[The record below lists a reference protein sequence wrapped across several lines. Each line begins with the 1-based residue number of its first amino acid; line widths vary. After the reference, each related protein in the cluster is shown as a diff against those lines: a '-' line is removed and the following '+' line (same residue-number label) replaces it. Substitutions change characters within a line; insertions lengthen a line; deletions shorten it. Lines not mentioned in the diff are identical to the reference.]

1 MKNVVVCS
9 LNDPAGSN
17 IRERLLERFPF
28 DMLDEWFDNSPLY
41 SLGNTYLASSRKD
54 IVFVDGLDQK
64 FGECN
69 YVFISRHRAESGIPS
84 LTAHFTGNF
93 GSASFGGNPHEIAR
107 YSPAML
113 KKYMNELNS
122 LRASIPD
129 YYKITIEATHHGPT
143 DLRSPV
149 LFVELGSSE
158 KEWSDIQAADRIA
171 TALIASLDSN
181 AECKKCA
188 IGVGGTHYPDK
199 FNKYLLE
206 SSIGLG
212 PVVPKYALEHLDESL
227 LDQMLSKSDTK
238 VESVIVDRKGLGEH
252 KDRVLQLLKES
263 GLEII
268 SA

>member
-1 MKNVVVCS
+1 MKNVIVCS
-9 LNDPAGSN
+9 LNDPAGTN

-28 DMLDEWFDNSPLY
+28 EMQSDWFDDSPIY
-41 SLGNTYLASSRKD
+41 SLGNTLLASSRKD

-69 YVFISRHRAESGIPS
+69 YIFISKHRAESGIPS
-84 LTAHFTGNF
+84 LTSHFTGNF
-93 GSASFGGNPHEIAR
+93 GSASFGGNPREIAK
-107 YSPAML
+107 YSPTML

-122 LRASIPD
+122 LRSSIPD
-129 YYKITIEATHHGPT
+129 SYKITIEATHHGPT

-158 KEWSDIQAADRIA
+158 NEWVDVEAADRVA
-171 TALIASLDSN
+171 TALNASLDSG

-188 IGVGGTHYPDK
+188 IGVGGTHYPEK
-199 FNKYLLE
+199 FNKYLFE

-212 PVVPKYALEHLDESL
+212 PVIPKYALEHLDESL
-227 LDQMLSKSDTK
+227 LNQMLSKSDMK
-238 VESVIVDRKGLGEH
+238 VDSVIIDRKGLGEH
-252 KDRVLQLLKES
+252 KERVTQLLNGS